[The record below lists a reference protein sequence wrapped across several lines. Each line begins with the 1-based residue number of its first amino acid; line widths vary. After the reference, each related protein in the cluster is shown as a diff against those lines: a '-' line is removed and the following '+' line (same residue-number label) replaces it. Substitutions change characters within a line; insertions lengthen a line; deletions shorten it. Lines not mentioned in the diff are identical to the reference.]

1 LPGELIGGWVGGTI
15 GDMPGRALQWAANTG
30 RQMHTLNFGGGY
42 EDSQIAWTMRQRASM
57 ELNSSLLS
65 MLASGWVGKP

>member
-1 LPGELIGGWVGGTI
+1 M

-42 EDSQIAWTMRQRASM
+42 EDSQVAWTMR
-57 ELNSSLLS
+57 
-65 MLASGWVGKP
+65 